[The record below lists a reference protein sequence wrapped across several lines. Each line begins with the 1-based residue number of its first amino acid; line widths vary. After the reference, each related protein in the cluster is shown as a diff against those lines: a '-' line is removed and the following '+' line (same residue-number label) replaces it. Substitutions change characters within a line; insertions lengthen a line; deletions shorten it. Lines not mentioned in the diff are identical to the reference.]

1 MALSKRLITLTFDL
15 GEGAYGEGGADR
27 VELAGHRVSATIVKA
42 GGNSMG
48 TAQIQVFGMAL
59 AQMNKLSTLGMQIT
73 LVRKNTITLSAGDDD
88 TGLSVVFVGQI
99 TNAWGNS
106 QAAPQ
111 VPFHVEAHVGYF
123 DAIKPVAPA
132 SFKGATDV
140 ATILSG
146 LATLM
151 GKRFVNNGVDVK
163 LSSPYFSG
171 SAREQALAVVNA
183 AGIQWNGLDENILE
197 IWPTGRARS
206 GQAPLISPATGMIG
220 YPAFTSQGISVRT
233 VFNKSVGLGGQI
245 NVESSLVPARGTW
258 NVFSLDHRLDSL
270 VPNGD
275 WHTNIG
281 AVRPGIGPV
290 VSSGSAR

>member
-1 MALSKRLITLTFDL
+1 MALAKRLITLTFDL
-15 GEGAYGEGGADR
+15 GEGAYGEGGEDR

-48 TAQIQVFGMAL
+48 TAQLQVYGMAL
-59 AQMNKLSTLGMQIT
+59 AQMNKLATLGMRPQM
-73 LVRKNTITLSAGDDD
+73 VRKNTVTVSAGDEES
-88 TGLSVVFVGQI
+88 GVSVVFVGQI
-99 TNAWGNS
+99 TNAWGNF

-111 VPFHVEAHVGYF
+111 VPFTVEAHVGFF
-123 DAIKPVAPA
+123 DAVKPVAPA

-146 LATLM
+146 LANLM

-171 SAREQALAVVNA
+171 SAREQALSVVNA
-183 AGIQWNGLDENILE
+183 AGIQWNGLDENVLE
-197 IWPTGRARS
+197 IWPSGQARA
-206 GQAPLISPATGMIG
+206 GQAPLISARTGMIG
-220 YPAFTSQGISVRT
+220 YPSFTSQGISVRT
-233 VFNKSVGLGGQI
+233 VFNKSIGLGGQI
-245 NVESSLVPARGTW
+245 IVASTLDPANGTW
-258 NVFSLDHRLDSL
+258 NVFSLDHKLDSL

-275 WHTNIG
+275 WHTNVG
-281 AVRPGIGPV
+281 AVRPGLGPV